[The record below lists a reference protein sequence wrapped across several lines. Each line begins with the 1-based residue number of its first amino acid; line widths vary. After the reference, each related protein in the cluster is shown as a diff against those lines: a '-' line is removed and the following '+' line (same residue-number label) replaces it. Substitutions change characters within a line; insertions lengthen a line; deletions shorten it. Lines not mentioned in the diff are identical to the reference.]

1 MRKVLI
7 DAHTH
12 TVASGHAYS
21 SLQEMAKA
29 AADMELEVLGI
40 TEHGPSV
47 PGTCP
52 TLYFKNMFTVPRQ
65 MYGIRLL
72 MGCEINILDT
82 KGSLDLTDEQI
93 GWLDLAIAG
102 IHAAWYQGGTKD
114 ENTEGMI
121 RVIKNP
127 KIHIISHPGDG
138 SAEMDFEQLVLAAKE
153 AHTLLEVN
161 NHSLAPQRKKTV
173 ARDNNLE
180 ILRLCKKY
188 DVPTILGSD
197 AHISFQIADYERLYP
212 LLVETDFPD
221 ELIMNYWPDKFFDY
235 LGILDDTD
243 HPLRVLLLRAT
254 LIPRSVNARN
264 GKVEP
269 PNLLIRQVKTAFR
282 IENVDFAAHQQPYAI
297 HLARHGEHI
306 LEIQRRTR
314 AWHTRPMLSD
324 TQHFQ
329 SHVGSSLRH
338 FLQATVCMS

>member
-29 AADMELEVLGI
+29 AVDMGLEVLGI

-102 IHAAWYQGGTKD
+102 IHAAWYQGGTKE

-138 SAEMDFEQLVLAAKE
+138 
-153 AHTLLEVN
+153 LLEVN

-188 DVPTILGSD
+188 EVPTILGSD

-212 LLVETDFPD
+212 LLKETDFPD
-221 ELIMNYWPDKFFDY
+221 ELVMNYWPDKFFDY
-235 LGILDDTD
+235 LGI
-243 HPLRVLLLRAT
+243 
-254 LIPRSVNARN
+254 
-264 GKVEP
+264 
-269 PNLLIRQVKTAFR
+269 
-282 IENVDFAAHQQPYAI
+282 
-297 HLARHGEHI
+297 
-306 LEIQRRTR
+306 
-314 AWHTRPMLSD
+314 
-324 TQHFQ
+324 Q
-329 SHVGSSLRH
+329 S
-338 FLQATVCMS
+338 

>member
-1 MRKVLI
+1 MRKVLL

-29 AADMELEVLGI
+29 AADKGLEVLGI

-52 TLYFKNMFTVPRQ
+52 TLYFKNMFVVPRQ
-65 MYGIRLL
+65 MYGVRLL

-93 GWLDLAIAG
+93 GWLDIAIAG
-102 IHAAWYQGGTKD
+102 VHAAWFKAGTKE
-114 ENTEGMI
+114 ENIQGLVNVI
-121 RVIKNP
+121 R
-127 KIHIISHPGDG
+127 
-138 SAEMDFEQLVLAAKE
+138 AKE

-161 NHSLAPQRKKTV
+161 NHSLAPQRHKTV

-188 DVPTILGSD
+188 EVPTILGSD

-212 LLVETDFPD
+212 LLAETDFPD

-235 LGILDDTD
+235 MGIL
-243 HPLRVLLLRAT
+243 
-254 LIPRSVNARN
+254 
-264 GKVEP
+264 
-269 PNLLIRQVKTAFR
+269 
-282 IENVDFAAHQQPYAI
+282 
-297 HLARHGEHI
+297 
-306 LEIQRRTR
+306 
-314 AWHTRPMLSD
+314 
-324 TQHFQ
+324 
-329 SHVGSSLRH
+329 
-338 FLQATVCMS
+338 